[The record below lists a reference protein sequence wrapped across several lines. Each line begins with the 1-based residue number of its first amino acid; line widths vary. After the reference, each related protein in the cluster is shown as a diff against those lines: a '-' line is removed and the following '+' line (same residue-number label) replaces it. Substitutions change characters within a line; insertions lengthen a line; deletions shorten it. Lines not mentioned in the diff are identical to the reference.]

1 MPNMKHRGFVY
12 KLICCVL
19 VAAMALPLSACGET
33 KQTQREVFAMDTVMT
48 LTAYGKKADAG
59 LNAAESIILSMDAAL
74 DPELSTSTVY
84 AINHAQGAGTVI
96 SGQIAKMLSTA
107 HTVYEQSE
115 GALDLTLYPVVK
127 RWGFVDGKYYVPTAE
142 EIAEDLARL
151 CFDQLS
157 LTSFP
162 SSGSYSVTIPSYGE
176 MSFASCAKGCAAD
189 NAVEAMRQAGV
200 TSGIISLGGNVQ
212 TLGLK
217 PDGTNWNVAVQDPNN
232 TASYL
237 GVVSVGETAVV
248 TSGGY
253 QRFFTDAR
261 GTKYQHII
269 NPASGYPVSNNLQ
282 SVTII
287 CPDGTMAD
295 CLSTAM
301 FVLGQS
307 RAISYWRN
315 YGGFEMILVTNNDNS
330 SGKNQIICTK
340 GLIEEFTLTNENYEL
355 SFVE

>member
-1 MPNMKHRGFVY
+1 MKHKRQIY
-12 KLICCVL
+12 KVICCVL
-19 VAAMALPLSACGET
+19 VLAMTLPLAACGET
-33 KQTQREVFAMDTVMT
+33 KKTEREVYAMDTVMT
-48 LTAYGKKADAG
+48 LIAYGKNADAG
-59 LNAAESIILSMDAAL
+59 LRAAESIILSMDTAL

-84 AINHAQGAGTVI
+84 AINHAQGAGTVV
-96 SGQIAKMLSTA
+96 SGQIAKMLTTA
-107 HTVYEQSE
+107 HTVYEQSD
-115 GALDLTLYPVVK
+115 GALDLTLYPLVK
-127 RWGFVDGKYYVPTAE
+127 RWGFVDAKYYVPTAE
-142 EIAEDLARL
+142 EIAEDLSRL
-151 CFDQLS
+151 CFDQMT

-162 SSGSYSVTIPSYGE
+162 ASGSYAVTIPSYGE
-176 MSFASCAKGCAAD
+176 LSFAACAKGCAAD
-189 NAVEAMRQAGV
+189 NAIESMRQAGV

-232 TASYL
+232 TSSYL

-253 QRFFTDAR
+253 QRYFTDSR
-261 GTKYQHII
+261 GTTYQHII
-269 NPASGYPVSNNLQ
+269 NPASGYPVSNNLE

-287 CPDGTMAD
+287 CEDGTMAD

-301 FVLGQS
+301 YVMGQS
-307 RAISYWRN
+307 RAINYWRT
-315 YGGFEMILVTNNDNS
+315 YGGFEMILVTNNDNT
-330 SGKNQIICTK
+330 SGKNKIICTK